1 MYNSLTSKSLK
12 ALPNGLV
19 LLAAIL
25 FSCCLPLTL
34 AAQRRERVINSWR
47 PMHYDVVL
55 SFNDQLTEISSAR
68 TEIALEVL
76 ANNLAKIDLD
86 FGEMPIDAV
95 TLDGAPARFERQ
107 PDLLEITLKQPA
119 NRGEK
124 HSLLIT
130 YHGKPKD
137 GLIFASDRDGHPSIT
152 GDNWPN
158 RVHHWIPCLD
168 HPSAKAT
175 VSFTVAAPSREL
187 VVANGKPL
195 TMTRNGSALSVWKFE
210 ETKPIPAYCMVI
222 AVSEGAKIDA
232 DENSVAPLSFYV
244 PHKDAAYALKG
255 FAPAAPAMA
264 YFSQTIAP
272 YPYEKLA
279 LIIGATRFGGM
290 ENSSAIVFP
299 NTLFEPR
306 GNDKVS
312 QRFDI
317 PMRIEDVVAHEIAH
331 QWFGD
336 SVTES
341 TWADLWL
348 SEGFATYFAGL
359 FIEKHESEEAFREY
373 MRNAATRYFGYEK
386 RRNKPIHDTE
396 TEDLMQLLNPN
407 NYEKGAWVLHMLRER
422 LGDEAFFRGL
432 RDYYSAHRGANA
444 TTEDLRYS
452 LEKASGKDLKEFFSR
467 WVYGRGHPL
476 YQVRW
481 GFTKGGSLLRVAINQ
496 IQDGEA
502 FLDPIPIEIVLNGQK
517 IKRTIY
523 PHSKLASLA
532 IRLSGKPTSTKL
544 DPDETLLK
552 EVTEAPQAKT
562 QGRPRPITRG
572 LQSQLR
578 GLTLIPHL
586 NKANGGRLATA
597 IFASLLRST
606 P

>member
-1 MYNSLTSKSLK
+1 MHKSIKLK
-12 ALPNGLV
+12 SFRAQPGGLF

-25 FSCCLPLTL
+25 FVFCLPLSI

-47 PMHYDVVL
+47 PIHYDVAL

-76 ANNLAKIDLD
+76 VTNLTKIDLD

-95 TLDGAPARFERQ
+95 TVESSPARFERK
-107 PDLLEITLKQPA
+107 PGLLEVMLQRAAK
-119 NRGEK
+119 RGEK
-124 HSLLIT
+124 LGLIIT
-130 YHGKPKD
+130 YHGRPKD
-137 GLIFASDRDGHPSIT
+137 GLIFAKDRDGNPSAT

-175 VSFTVAAPSREL
+175 VTFTVMAPPREQ
-187 VVANGKPL
+187 VVANGKFV
-195 TMTRNGSALSVWKFE
+195 TITRNGNASSEWKFDE
-210 ETKPIPAYCMVI
+210 SKPIPAYCMVV

-232 DENSVAPLSFYV
+232 DVPTVTPLSYYV
-244 PHKDAAYALKG
+244 PMKDAAYAPKG
-255 FAPAAPAMA
+255 FAPAAPALA
-264 YFSQTIAP
+264 FFSQTVAS

-299 NTLFEPR
+299 STLFEPR
-306 GNDKVS
+306 GNDRMS
-312 QRFDI
+312 RQFGI
-317 PMRIEDVVAHEIAH
+317 PTRLEGVVAHEIAH

-359 FIEKHESEEAFREY
+359 FIEKHESEDAFREY
-373 MRNAATRYFGYEK
+373 MRDAANRYFAYEK
-386 RRNKPIHDTE
+386 QRNAPIHDTE
-396 TEDLMQLLNPN
+396 TQDLMKLLNPN

-422 LGDEAFFRGL
+422 VGDEAFFKGL
-432 RDYYSAHRGANA
+432 RDYYNAHREDNA
-444 TTEDLRYS
+444 TTEDLRRA
-452 LEKASGKDLKEFFSR
+452 LEKTSGRNLKEFFAR
-467 WVYGRGHPL
+467 WIYGAGHPR

-481 GFTKGGSLLRVAINQ
+481 GLTRGTLLRVTVSQ
-496 IQDGEA
+496 IQNGNA
-502 FLDPIPIEIVLNGQK
+502 FLDPMPIEIVVNGQK

-523 PHSKLASLA
+523 PKSKLAALT
-532 IRLSGKPTSTKL
+532 IRLSSKPTSTKF

-552 EVTEAPQAKT
+552 EVIEAP
-562 QGRPRPITRG
+562 
-572 LQSQLR
+572 
-578 GLTLIPHL
+578 
-586 NKANGGRLATA
+586 
-597 IFASLLRST
+597 
-606 P
+606 